1 MKSPNISSG
10 MSQKVSAGWMHGVNS
25 IRNPWTLPED
35 QIKWAQNVSIRG
47 GVAQT
52 RPGFGMKLSLP
63 AGNFQGGVLFNA
75 NKQYS
80 AAGSEKNAAGVRIV
94 QKPTIYTVDG
104 GQSEEFELSYLVFAV
119 NGKVYYAPFP
129 LVQPKDWND
138 YLLPG
143 MSLDP
148 TIEMVNFTVATRSA
162 QTSTTTGT
170 TVTPSHRMIVIQD
183 GVNTPCYWDG
193 SDRTGAKAIDMPI
206 GYWMAYS
213 GNRLWV
219 ANGNVISA
227 SDIGDPL
234 GWRERTGGTG
244 RGDFSVPRPVTGMQD
259 YVGQNN
265 DSRLYVFT
273 DRATYSLA
281 SGILDRNAWATT
293 ANFQNVLYPTIGCVA
308 GRSICFQA
316 GMMWWYSQGG
326 LVSADVAASSYL
338 SSQVLYKDVEMAKAK
353 RLMSSRIGGI
363 CSVAFENYLLC
374 SVPYYEALNS
384 ATMVLDY
391 AAASEW
397 NQTRSPAWAG
407 VWTGVRPIEWV
418 SGVVN
423 GRPRVFALSVD
434 YAQTNDGSYN
444 HIWEAFLPQRY
455 DTYLSVQED
464 GSTTSFVNRIY
475 CQAETGLLGDGMDL
489 KQLNWAEVDCNQIAG
504 TVDVKVS
511 YRGSKGTYQP
521 ILNTRILAATE
532 PYQYETSYSDDDIRK
547 LGLIQTQ
554 YRRLVTEAVQSNSF
568 DKSCESDYLLNIDKA
583 FSLLIEW
590 CGSLGVEG
598 IRMFQTPFQDRS
610 TGRVTIP
617 EEKYCALGEDGASIL
632 VELPPA
638 GLEEPSN
645 EVSVWQSTQTASQG
659 VSPCF
664 GQPTAVATAT
674 ASATSYV
681 SQAEAD
687 KLALQKAQDE
697 ARIAAVQYR
706 AANPCGPVP

>member
-1 MKSPNISSG
+1 M
-10 MSQKVSAGWMHGVNS
+10 SAGWMHGVNS

-35 QIKWAQNVSIRG
+35 QIKWAQNITVRG
-47 GVAQT
+47 GVLQT
-52 RPGFGMKLSLP
+52 RPGFRMRLSLP
-63 AGNFQGGVLFNA
+63 AGNFQGGILFNS

-80 AAGSEKNAAGVRIV
+80 AAGTEKNAAGVRIT

-104 GQSEEFELSYLVFAV
+104 GQSEEFELSYIVFAV
-119 NGKVYYAPFP
+119 NGKVYYSPFP
-129 LVQPKDWND
+129 LDQPRDWND
-138 YLLPG
+138 YLLNG
-143 MSLDP
+143 ITVDP
-148 TIEMVNFTVATRSA
+148 NIEMVNFAIATKSA

-170 TVTPSHRMIVIQD
+170 TVTPSYRLIIVQD
-183 GVNTPCYWDG
+183 GINQPCYWDG
-193 SDRTGAKAIDMPI
+193 SDTTGQKAADMPI

-234 GWRERTGGTG
+234 GWTERVSGSG
-244 RGDFSVPRPVTGMQD
+244 RGDFSLPRPVTCMQD

-265 DSRLYVFT
+265 DSRLYCFT

-281 SGILDRNAWATT
+281 SGILDRAAWVATP
-293 ANFQNVLYPTIGCVA
+293 NFQNVLYPTIGCVA
-308 GRSICFQA
+308 GRSVCFQA

-363 CSVAFENYLLC
+363 CSVSFENYLLC

-397 NQTRSPAWAG
+397 NQSRSPAWAG
-407 VWTGVRPIEWV
+407 VWTGIRPIEWI
-418 SGVVN
+418 SGVVGGN
-423 GRPRVFALSVD
+423 PRVFALSVD
-434 YAQTNDGSYN
+434 YAQTNDGTYN
-444 HIWEAFLPQRY
+444 HIWEAFSPQRY

-464 GSTTSFVNRIY
+464 GSTTEFVNRIY

-489 KQLNWAEVDCNQIAG
+489 KQLGWAEVDCGQIAG

-532 PYQYETSYSDDDIRK
+532 NYQYDTSYSEDEIK
-547 LGLIQTQ
+547 ALGLIQTQ
-554 YRRLVTEAVQSNSF
+554 FRRLVTEQVLPNSF
-568 DKSCESDYLLNIDKA
+568 QKSCESDYLLSIDKA
-583 FSLLIEW
+583 FSLLVEW
-590 CGSLGVEG
+590 CGGLGIEAV
-598 IRMFQTPFQDRS
+598 RMFQTPFQDRS
-610 TGRVTIP
+610 SGRVTVS
-617 EEKYCALGEDGASIL
+617 ETQYCVLGEDGSTIL
-632 VELPPA
+632 VSLEPA
-638 GLEEPSN
+638 GIEQPSN
-645 EVSVWQSTQTASQG
+645 ETSVWQSTQTATVYASYC
-659 VSPCF
+659 P

-674 ASATSYV
+674 ASATSYI

-687 KLALQKAQDE
+687 SLALEKAQEE

-706 AANPCGPVP
+706 AANPCPPV